1 MRVAKPIQA
10 RLQQKQQ
17 QNRQQQQPQRRSAA
31 AAASSTN
38 LRAKIALQQAKKN
51 VQKAK
56 RLLASRKNHMQKK
69 NCSQANRT
77 TAVII

>member
-17 QNRQQQQPQRRSAA
+17 QNRQQQQPQRRSAAAA

-56 RLLASRKNHMQKK
+56 RLLASRKNHMQKIMVRFNLIK
-69 NCSQANRT
+69 L
-77 TAVII
+77 I